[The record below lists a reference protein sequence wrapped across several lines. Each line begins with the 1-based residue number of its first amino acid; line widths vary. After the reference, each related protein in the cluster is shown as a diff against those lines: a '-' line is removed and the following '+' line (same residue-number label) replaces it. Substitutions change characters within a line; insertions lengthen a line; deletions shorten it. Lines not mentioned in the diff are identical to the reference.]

1 MSSTT
6 TNYPRLIADIGGTN
20 ARFALE
26 TAQQQFEH
34 IEVLPCADYDTIVDA
49 IKEYLKRTG
58 NPAIKNAAIAI
69 ANPIIGDWVQMTNH
83 HWAFSIETTRQA
95 LHLDNLLLLN
105 DFTAQALAITQTSA
119 EDLVQVGGA

>member
-26 TAQQQFEH
+26 SARQQFEH

-49 IKEYLKRTG
+49 AKEYLKRVG
-58 NPAIKNAAIAI
+58 NPSVRKRPPSPF
-69 ANPIIGDWVQMTNH
+69 ANPIVGDWVQIDQPPLGVFH
-83 HWAFSIETTRQA
+83 
-95 LHLDNLLLLN
+95 
-105 DFTAQALAITQTSA
+105 
-119 EDLVQVGGA
+119 